1 MRIFIFLILCFISLN
16 SCSHEVDDYESDLD
30 SSSLTKVDNWKL
42 IWEDNFNN
50 SIDTRYW
57 SKIPRTSATVPWVR
71 FMSDNENCFEIKDT
85 SLILKAIENNFL
97 ANDTASYLTGGIWTK
112 GKKTIQYGKIEI
124 RARFSKTKGAWPA
137 IWVLPNNTRKWPQGG
152 EIDIVETVNHSDD
165 ITHSV
170 HTPFTVYNPSVS
182 KDYNQKIIHIKD
194 KTEYNVYGVIINED
208 KLLFTVNNGIS
219 FIYSK
224 SIPEIE
230 DQFPF
235 SDQKF
240 LLIDMQLGGMA
251 GEIISNELPATMEI
265 DWVRFYEKK
274 DKSLPDY

>member
-1 MRIFIFLILCFISLN
+1 MKISFFLVFCFICFN
-16 SCSHEVDDYESDLD
+16 SCLYDVDGFESKLD
-30 SSSLTKVDNWKL
+30 SRSLTNLDNWEL

-57 SKIPRTSATVPWVR
+57 TKIPRPSTTVPWNR
-71 FMSDNENCFEIKDT
+71 FMSEHENCFEIKNT
-85 SLILKAIENNFL
+85 SLILKAVKNDFL
-97 ANDTASYLTGGIWTK
+97 TSDTASYLTGGIWTK
-112 GKKTIQYGKIEI
+112 NKKTIQYGKIEI
-124 RARFSKTKGAWPA
+124 KARFSKTKGAWPA
-137 IWVLPNNTRKWPQGG
+137 IWLLSNDRKWPVGG
-152 EIDIVETVNHSDD
+152 EIDIVETVNHDNV
-165 ITHSV
+165 IYHTV
-170 HTPFTVYNPSVS
+170 HTPFTLYDPNAS
-182 KDYNQKIIHIKD
+182 KVINHNVIHIKD
-194 KTEYNVYGVIINED
+194 KTEYNVYGLIINED
-208 KLLFTVNNGIS
+208 ELLFTINNGIS

-235 SDQKF
+235 SDQKY

-251 GEIISNELPATMEI
+251 GEIIPNELPATMEI